1 MWSVLVSP
9 RRSADGRRRC
19 HRHGPWWAA
28 GSVVAVWILRETW
41 AAFLSRKKERTETD
55 ANVDLIKGLSERIGS
70 LEQRVSVQDERL
82 QQEMMMRLKAQEEAS
97 ALRMRVRQLEST
109 LRGLGAVIP
118 PEDPAVSA

>member
-1 MWSVLVSP
+1 M
-9 RRSADGRRRC
+9 
-19 HRHGPWWAA
+19 
-28 GSVVAVWILRETW
+28 WILRETW